1 MRPVYLCG
9 FMGCGKSH
17 IGRMLAK
24 ECTAVFVDL
33 DRYIVN
39 NQKMTIPEI
48 FAQKGEPYFRD
59 LEARYIKNFKG
70 RTIIATG
77 GGAILRDETAEFARE
92 KGIVIFL
99 NAGFNTCYGRIK
111 SDTNRPLVV
120 NNTKEQLKA
129 IYDTRLPIYRKNST
143 YEVNANTSDK
153 TIANEIIKLI
163 ELDTKAHNK
172 LKG

>member
-1 MRPVYLCG
+1 
-9 FMGCGKSH
+9 
-17 IGRMLAK
+17 MLSK
-24 ECTAVFVDL
+24 ECTAVFIDL
-33 DRYIVN
+33 DRYIVD

-48 FAQKGEPYFRD
+48 FARKGEPYFRD
-59 LEARYIKNFKG
+59 LEAQYIKNFKG

-92 KGIVIFL
+92 KGIVVFL
-99 NAGFNTCYGRIK
+99 NASFDTCYGRING
-111 SDTNRPLVV
+111 DTNRPLVV
-120 NNTKEQLKA
+120 NNTKDQLKA

-153 TIANEIIKLI
+153 IITSEIVKLI

>member
-17 IGRMLAK
+17 IGRMLARA
-24 ECTAVFVDL
+24 CTAVFIDL

-92 KGIVIFL
+92 KGIVVFL

-163 ELDTKAHNK
+163 ELDTKVHNK

>member
-1 MRPVYLCG
+1 
-9 FMGCGKSH
+9 
-17 IGRMLAK
+17 MLAR
-24 ECTAVFVDL
+24 ECTAVFIDL
-33 DRYIVN
+33 DRYIVD

-59 LEARYIKNFKG
+59 LEAQYIRNFRG
-70 RTIIATG
+70 RTIVATG

-92 KGIVIFL
+92 QGVD
-99 NAGFNTCYGRIK
+99 TCYKRIK
-111 SDTNRPLVV
+111 NDTNRPLVV

-153 TIANEIIKLI
+153 IITSEIVKLI
-163 ELDTKAHNK
+163 ELDNKAHNK

>member
-1 MRPVYLCG
+1 MV
-9 FMGCGKSH
+9 
-17 IGRMLAK
+17 
-24 ECTAVFVDL
+24 
-33 DRYIVN
+33 
-39 NQKMTIPEI
+39 
-48 FAQKGEPYFRD
+48 
-59 LEARYIKNFKG
+59 
-70 RTIIATG
+70 
-77 GGAILRDETAEFARE
+77 
-92 KGIVIFL
+92 FL
-99 NAGFNTCYGRIK
+99 NAGFDTCYGRIK

-129 IYDTRLPIYRKNST
+129 IYDARLPIYRKNST